1 MLNVFYTYHI
11 PVSLMPRGKRSFL
24 DHRIHFCDRPV
35 VIAVVFA
42 VAGTSACNDIEFYWR
57 PWHHIITVKRKKFFL
72 MNVYISKGNTTSL
85 TTCKAS
91 LICWLLLLFCW
102 AIFYPKQNFI
112 HISKGET
119 ADFRLQEF
127 KILRETPTRQTSDF
141 HKTSKDLIRLQN
153 IYET

>member
-1 MLNVFYTYHI
+1 MASYYYSKKKEILFDERIYF
-11 PVSLMPRGKRSFL
+11 KRK
-24 DHRIHFCDRPV
+24 
-35 VIAVVFA
+35 
-42 VAGTSACNDIEFYWR
+42 YY
-57 PWHHIITVKRKKFFL
+57 IITDLQGVVDL
-72 MNVYISKGNTTSL
+72 
-85 TTCKAS
+85 
-91 LICWLLLLFCW
+91 LIVVVVLLSH
-102 AIFYPKQNFI
+102 FYPKQNFI